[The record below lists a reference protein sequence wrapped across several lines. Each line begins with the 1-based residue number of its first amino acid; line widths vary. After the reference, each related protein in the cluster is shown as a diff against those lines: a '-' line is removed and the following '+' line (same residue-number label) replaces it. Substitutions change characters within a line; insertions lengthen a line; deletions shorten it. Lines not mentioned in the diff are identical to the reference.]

1 MVAVVADPPLPP
13 SVEVT
18 DTQTSATS
26 VPPTAAVTVPEILA
40 PTTISALMP
49 VAGDTTVGVAA
60 NAPDIDDAPVTVL
73 LYHCGA

>member
-1 MVAVVADPPLPP
+1 LVAVVVEPPLPP
-13 SVEVT
+13 SVEARE
-18 DTQTSATS
+18 TQTPATS

-49 VAGDTTVGVAA
+49 VAGDVTVGATA
-60 NAPDIDDAPVTVL
+60 NAPDIDDAPVAVL